1 MWDFSTLRFVFRFYP
16 GRALRASTNKSDS
29 QDKPARRRYLP
40 LPAAIVLCWDA
51 RDVTVLCPFCDKP
64 HKHAFTHF
72 KEDDRGRKIQDDCG
86 RYVYDGPSATQ
97 RDYRRPLCD
106 QMHAGLNLQ
115 YVILFPFEDDGVF
128 PFEDDRVKGLSY
140 EIEQRLDAD
149 GRVQV
154 ERFRTVSMGRTIL
167 NALEALESCSFDEA
181 PEEDETLIS
190 LQSLSLDTG
199 DSEVTTRPNRNGE
212 DVADT
217 QRASD
222 LVTAAAYSGDL
233 DGLKR
238 VLDNSPDRNELLRF
252 KSQDGQSLLSL
263 SASNGHHKVVE
274 YLLEAGSDVNVMD
287 AKGRTPLMEAA
298 LWGYPRIVDMLLRA
312 GSDNRLTDQRGMRA
326 INLAEESE
334 RNDCE
339 RHKRSANYS
348 ENPFFKKKDRT
359 LIRGLLNSQRPRRIG
374 ALLCPGTLKHAYFY
388 ISYEAGTIS
397 LVAPWRGIEISTPWK
412 TAAILFRGD
421 AFPPVAALSG
431 RTGPMG
437 IEFSSPED
445 GFQMLNQGHWA
456 YESLRMAAEDIDVP
470 FEPHESDGEDGP
482 MGIYNACHAEAQL
495 MCFFVKKNYLF
506 RDYDE
511 GKINVS
517 DDFLQ
522 LFMLQQQQK
531 KLRAEI
537 FVSNDPC
544 SSCVNLKDRILERLN
559 IEFIFKTLPVRR
571 FGS

>member
-1 MWDFSTLRFVFRFYP
+1 MWDFSTLRFVSRFCI
-16 GRALRASTNKSDS
+16 RRASTNKSDS
-29 QDKPARRRYLP
+29 QEETARKRNLP
-40 LPAAIVLCWDA
+40 PPAAIVLCWDA
-51 RDVTVLCPFCDKP
+51 RDATVLCPFCDKT

-72 KEDDRGRKIQDDCG
+72 KKDNRGRIIQDDCG

-115 YVILFPFEDDGVF
+115 YVILFPFEY
-128 PFEDDRVKGLSY
+128 DRVKGLSY

-154 ERFRTVSMGRTIL
+154 ERFRTVSMRRTIS
-167 NALEALESCSFDEA
+167 NALEAFESCSLDEA
-181 PEEDETLIS
+181 PEEREIIN

-199 DSEVTTRPNRNGE
+199 DYEVTTRLNRNGE
-212 DVADT
+212 DIADT
-217 QRASD
+217 QRASE
-222 LVTAAAYSGDL
+222 LVTAAACSGDL

-238 VLDNSPDRNELLRF
+238 VLDNSPDRNGLLQL
-252 KSQDGQSLLSL
+252 KDQDGRSLLSL
-263 SASNGHHKVVE
+263 AASNGHHEVAE
-274 YLLEAGSDVNVMD
+274 YLLEAGSDINVMD
-287 AKGRTPLMEAA
+287 DKGRTPLMEAA
-298 LWGYPRIVDMLLRA
+298 LWGYPRIVGMLLQA
-312 GSDNRLTDQRGMRA
+312 GSDKRLTDQRGMMA

-334 RNDCE
+334 RNDFE

-348 ENPFFKKKDRT
+348 ENPFLKKKDRT
-359 LIRGLLNSQRPRRIG
+359 LIRGLLKTQPPRRIS
-374 ALLCPGTLKHAYFY
+374 APLRPCTLQHAYFY
-388 ISYEAGTIS
+388 RSYEAGTIS
-397 LVAPWRGIEISTPWK
+397 LVTPLRGMHISAPWK

-421 AFPPVAALSG
+421 AFPPIAALSG
-431 RTGPMG
+431 HTDLLGT
-437 IEFSSPED
+437 EFSSPED
-445 GFQMLNQGHWA
+445 GFKMLNQGHWA

-470 FEPHESDGEDGP
+470 FEPHANDGKDGP

-506 RDYDE
+506 RDYAKGE
-511 GKINVS
+511 INVV

-537 FVSNDPC
+537 FVSNAPC
-544 SSCVNLKDRILERLN
+544 RSCINLKNRIFERLK
-559 IEFIFKTLPVRR
+559 IEFIFKTLPVRQ
-571 FGS
+571 SDS